1 MKVNY
6 HVHCEYSDDSIYPIE
21 EVVKDAINLKIDEI
35 CFTDHVDYGI
45 KKDWIE
51 GNIEYRSGE
60 PIANV
65 DYPAY
70 FKAIRMLQEKYKN
83 QISIKKGLE
92 FGMQQHT
99 IPQFKKLFD
108 EYQMDFVIL
117 SCHQIGNKEF
127 WTNDYQHGKTQK
139 EIHEGYYTEILNL
152 VKQYKDYSV
161 LGHLDVITRYDP
173 YGDYPFEY
181 IKEMVKEILQIVI
194 QDGKG
199 IEVNTSCFHYGLKD
213 LTPSRDIL
221 KLYYD
226 LGGRLIT
233 IGSDSHKKEHL
244 NSHLEEIKEEL
255 KNIGFTQFYTFESM
269 KPIPHNL

>member
-70 FKAIRMLQEKYKN
+70 FKAIHMLQEKYKN

-108 EYQMDFVIL
+108 EYQMGINV
-117 SCHQIGNKEF
+117 
-127 WTNDYQHGKTQK
+127 TNHDAQ
-139 EIHEGYYTEILNL
+139 
-152 VKQYKDYSV
+152 SV
-161 LGHLDVITRYDP
+161 ADA
-173 YGDYPFEY
+173 
-181 IKEMVKEILQIVI
+181 
-194 QDGKG
+194 
-199 IEVNTSCFHYGLKD
+199 
-213 LTPSRDIL
+213 IL
-221 KLYYD
+221 KAYEDPQLRTR
-226 LGGRLIT
+226 LGENACQYAWQHYSRKENTAKFVALIRT
-233 IGSDSHKKEHL
+233 AV
-244 NSHLEEIKEEL
+244 EEKR
-255 KNIGFTQFYTFESM
+255 
-269 KPIPHNL
+269 